1 MSESNDI
8 LTAEEA
14 ARQAEELTAQ
24 AFEALENGQGTRVAE
39 ICADLRV
46 MHYSSCFEIE
56 ALLAL
61 DQGLPSRALEVL
73 NEGLGVVPDL
83 WQLWQLRGNIL
94 SDGGKWDE
102 ALESYKRA
110 LELDGADVNSLR
122 LNRATALWRS
132 QKIEEAL
139 NEVARTD
146 GSSRE
151 MSVSLFWRLQAVRL
165 ALWSESNRCDEV
177 EERAAQLWDDQEE
190 LEIDE
195 DEAPPLSVAFSQ
207 IGWAQFNCGQIERA
221 REWAGAALEV
231 DRANGQALLLT
242 RESTPNL
249 PLGEQMFR
257 VVLRGQTETEDG
269 PTGFTTTIL
278 AIAPDVAAAEQ
289 LAIEFEAPRW
299 DAKVEVK
306 ESERERIGSCD
317 SQPSC
322 IYEVGGYVL
331 VPLKD

>member
-1 MSESNDI
+1 MSQNNDI

-14 ARQAEELTAQ
+14 ARQAEELTAE

-61 DQGLPSRALEVL
+61 DQGLPARALEVL
-73 NEGLGVVPDL
+73 DEGLGVVPEL

-94 SDGGKWDE
+94 SDKGKWDE

-110 LELDGADVNSLR
+110 LQLEGADVNSLR

-146 GSSRE
+146 GNSKE
-151 MSVSLFWRLQAVRL
+151 MSVSLNWRLQAVRL
-165 ALWSESNRCDEV
+165 ALWSESKRCEEV
-177 EERAAQLWDDQEE
+177 EARAAQLWDEQEE

-207 IGWAQFNCGQIERA
+207 IGWALFNCGQIERA
-221 REWAGAALEV
+221 REWAGAALEI
-231 DRANGQALLLT
+231 DRANGQGLLLA

-249 PLGEQMFR
+249 PLGEATFR
-257 VVLRGQTETEDG
+257 VVLRGQTETEEG
-269 PTGFTTTIL
+269 LVGFYTTIL
-278 AIAPDVAAAEQ
+278 AIAPDVAVAEQ

-299 DAKVEVK
+299 ECKIEVE
-306 ESERERIGSCD
+306 ESERLGSCD

-322 IYEVGGYVL
+322 IYEVDAYVL